1 VFIYFNLLLVI
12 IFTSHLCEQ
21 AARVTLCPNKF
32 DLCLTYMTA
41 RTFPCKLQRQF
52 CTTRAIAKVLLQS
65 CVSHEAW
72 VIGWTYRYVSGT
84 NHLMVQAWLY
94 LMLLVSRCVRLR
106 AVWLVYHESLM
117 LLSAYD
123 YETQRTLT
131 GVSRKVYDSMH
142 SVMCMLVLVVVS
154 TVAQNYLPIYSARL
168 A

>member
-1 VFIYFNLLLVI
+1 
-12 IFTSHLCEQ
+12 
-21 AARVTLCPNKF
+21 
-32 DLCLTYMTA
+32 
-41 RTFPCKLQRQF
+41 
-52 CTTRAIAKVLLQS
+52 
-65 CVSHEAW
+65 
-72 VIGWTYRYVSGT
+72 
-84 NHLMVQAWLY
+84 
-94 LMLLVSRCVRLR
+94 
-106 AVWLVYHESLM
+106 VYHESLM